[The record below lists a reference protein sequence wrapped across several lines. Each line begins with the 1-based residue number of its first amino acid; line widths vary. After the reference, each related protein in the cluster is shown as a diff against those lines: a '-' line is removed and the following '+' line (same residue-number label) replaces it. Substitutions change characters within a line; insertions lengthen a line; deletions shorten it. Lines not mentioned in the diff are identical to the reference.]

1 MKRCDQTRRWPRI
14 GILSLLGLILPGLAL
29 AQTDTRLRQ
38 EAARH
43 RSTHRKGNA
52 LHRLAAST
60 KRTSAHKEVSAQKIK
75 NSHGKKNSKSKPV
88 AKKRGQQ
95 AIDSTRAQEIQTALI
110 REHYMEGEP
119 PARGQRDPGRDAALS
134 GRSGLAVEDDSR
146 CPSLIKLD

>member
-29 AQTDTRLRQ
+29 AQTDTSTSPKKPPAT
-38 EAARH
+38 AAH
-43 RSTHRKGNA
+43 TAKATHSTA
-52 LHRLAAST
+52 AAAST

-95 AIDSTRAQEIQTALI
+95 AID
-110 REHYMEGEP
+110 
-119 PARGQRDPGRDAALS
+119 
-134 GRSGLAVEDDSR
+134 
-146 CPSLIKLD
+146 